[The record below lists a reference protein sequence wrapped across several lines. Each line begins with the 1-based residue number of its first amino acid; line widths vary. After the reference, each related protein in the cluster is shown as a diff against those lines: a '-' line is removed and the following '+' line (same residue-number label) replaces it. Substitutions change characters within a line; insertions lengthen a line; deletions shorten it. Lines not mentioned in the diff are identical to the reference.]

1 MGHSLK
7 MQKTT
12 YDRRTKQQKV
22 APAVQLIHSIK
33 AGSAPFPSPATAAA
47 AAKRA
52 VDKSSS
58 TD

>member
-1 MGHSLK
+1 

-52 VDKSSS
+52 GKSSS